1 MSCSWPRLDVTTL
14 ATLTPDEILE
24 VNARA
29 DHASSTP
36 RCTQCGL
43 MEVQLKRKL
52 KRCGGCSMATYCSKG
67 CQKEAWGTHKCVGRG
82 YCFASPH
89 YAHCLYCR
97 DTCRPADNL
106 EDLHDEDQ
114 PLAGYKSASALGNA
128 IKHWLEYHD
137 YGFRLVNCATVLLH
151 NNIPTDFTNCSR
163 AFKFSIDVGIKREG
177 TRGNPAKAFQLNDV
191 SLVEREELGPL
202 SGDNG
207 TWNAITALCHEEAE
221 LRRQSRSALVP
232 AAVLPAVFLVMG
244 TGIAVWKQFPVFLPP
259 RKPGDMY
266 AFDESA
272 RAVLADTRRI
282 CIEAMSTGAIFRP
295 PKTYK
300 PMPDIG
306 TLARSGKKWVWE
318 GRDDHPYWVALA
330 RRMSRSGSP
339 YKSGLAPF
347 DIWARFHSL

>member
-1 MSCSWPRLDVTTL
+1 MSTL
-14 ATLTPDEILE
+14 LE
-24 VNARA
+24 SAPYLE
-29 DHASSTP
+29 AS
-36 RCTQCGL
+36 G
-43 MEVQLKRKL
+43 
-52 KRCGGCSMATYCSKG
+52 
-67 CQKEAWGTHKCVGRG
+67 
-82 YCFASPH
+82 
-89 YAHCLYCR
+89 
-97 DTCRPADNL
+97 
-106 EDLHDEDQ
+106 
-114 PLAGYKSASALGNA
+114 
-128 IKHWLEYHD
+128 WLEP
-137 YGFRLVNCATVLLH
+137 G
-151 NNIPTDFTNCSR
+151 
-163 AFKFSIDVGIKREG
+163 
-177 TRGNPAKAFQLNDV
+177 GNPAKAFQLNDM

-207 TWNAITALCHEEAE
+207 TWNTITALCHEEAE

-232 AAVLPAVFLVMG
+232 AAVLPTVFLVMG

-259 RKPGDMY
+259 RKPGDTY

-272 RAVLADTRRI
+272 RTVLADTRRI

-347 DIWARFHSL
+347 NIWAHFHSL